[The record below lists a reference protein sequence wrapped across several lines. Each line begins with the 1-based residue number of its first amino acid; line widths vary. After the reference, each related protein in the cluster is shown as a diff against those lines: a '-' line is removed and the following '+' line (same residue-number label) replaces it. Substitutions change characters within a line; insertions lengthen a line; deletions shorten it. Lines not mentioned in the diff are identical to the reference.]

1 MKIKMLVSCN
11 GASNPEGSVSMVYNT
26 DNVYYMSQP
35 WQIKIA
41 NSFIASNL
49 AIEVKQDEIKEVKK
63 EVKKP
68 KESLLSKV
76 KKKITRKK
84 KKVVL

>member
-1 MKIKMLVSCN
+1 MLVSCN
-11 GASNPEGSVSMVYNT
+11 GASNPEGSVSMVYST
-26 DNVYYMSQP
+26 DHIYDMSQP